1 MKKIRKILL
10 FSLLGLVVLGIVLG
24 FAFGYV
30 EFEWDQDLATRIL
43 VYTIFAVIFFVIA
56 VIFAV
61 NVRRK
66 KSKAFPIYAFF
77 TTMYALFG
85 IFSAKNGFDFV
96 KDAGGLKGTVAVA
109 LGILPG
115 VLLLALTVL
124 SMPTAFEHSELHSN
138 SKESDAWKLTDLIF
152 GATLAVLYIPVL
164 LIIWIIIWNINCSI
178 SSYSNIR
185 IWILW
190 MASS

>member
-24 FAFGYV
+24 FAFGGADSISNFLGKAYYGYV

-85 IFSAKNGFDFV
+85 IFSAENGFDFV
-96 KDAGGLKGTVAVA
+96 KDAGGLKGTVAVT

-124 SMPTAFEHSELHSN
+124 SMPTAF
-138 SKESDAWKLTDLIF
+138 
-152 GATLAVLYIPVL
+152 
-164 LIIWIIIWNINCSI
+164 
-178 SSYSNIR
+178 
-185 IWILW
+185 
-190 MASS
+190 